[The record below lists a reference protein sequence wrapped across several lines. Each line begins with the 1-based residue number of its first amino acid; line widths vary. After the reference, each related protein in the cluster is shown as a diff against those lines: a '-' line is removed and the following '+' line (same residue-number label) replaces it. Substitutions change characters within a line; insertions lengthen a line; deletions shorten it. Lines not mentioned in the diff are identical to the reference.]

1 MGPVCKSPRPMGHHW
16 EVRHERMMT
25 EVATWKSAMLDA
37 FVATC
42 RIVVV
47 VVVVAVIVVVTRI
60 QLVVAWFQLVV
71 AWFERGSS

>member
-1 MGPVCKSPRPMGHHW
+1 M
-16 EVRHERMMT
+16 EVRRERMMT

-42 RIVVV
+42 RVVV

-71 AWFERGSS
+71 AWFKRGSS

>member
-42 RIVVV
+42 RVVV
-47 VVVVAVIVVVTRI
+47 VVVTIIMVVTRF

-71 AWFERGSS
+71 AWFKLGSS

>member
-1 MGPVCKSPRPMGHHW
+1 M
-16 EVRHERMMT
+16 EVRRERMMT

-42 RIVVV
+42 RVVVVV

-60 QLVVAWFQLVV
+60 QLVVAWFQLVA
-71 AWFERGSS
+71 AWFKRASS